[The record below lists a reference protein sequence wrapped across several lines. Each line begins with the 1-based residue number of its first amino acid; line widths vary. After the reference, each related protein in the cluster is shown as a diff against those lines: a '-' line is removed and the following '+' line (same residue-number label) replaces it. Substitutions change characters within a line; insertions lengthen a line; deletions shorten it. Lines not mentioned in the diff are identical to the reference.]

1 MRAFVRLLHV
11 LKLPG
16 GRGKKAEKE
25 RENEEMGEED
35 IFSPPLFSQCV
46 DLSELLWVGPSLFLL
61 KLSFS
66 FSLPSS

>member
-35 IFSPPLFSQCV
+35 IFFPHRSSVSASTFQSSSGSGL
-46 DLSELLWVGPSLFLL
+46 LS
-61 KLSFS
+61 
-66 FSLPSS
+66 SS